1 MQSRLRRLVALAV
14 FLMVFAFTMVAFAQ
28 TSPAPLPAPTL
39 TPTVGVVMVLS
50 LVMGILN
57 NWIQTGTVLGR
68 WIPPQSWLP
77 DATMIFTALG
87 GFLGYITS
95 QTPETLSGTKLF
107 YGAVA
112 AVAALITGATPTFAL
127 HAHSVLTKVRRDQL
141 LMAKAVGGAAA
152 KAAGVLVLVV
162 ALVSTQTACTK
173 TTFPTITTIEQTVL
187 SDIQAG
193 KGPAQIDS
201 DVCADLG
208 GSSTTDVVCAGVTT
222 LVLDA
227 IDLLEVAGL
236 IPPGILPFAQAYQT
250 AHPRASAPA
259 IVPATKPAS

>member
-1 MQSRLRRLVALAV
+1 MAV

-95 QTPETLSGTKLF
+95 QTPEILSGTNLF

-112 AVAALITGATPTFAL
+112 AVTALIAGASPGIAVHVHGTLTAQRRAAIAALAKGASA
-127 HAHSVLTKVRRDQL
+127 VLL
-141 LMAKAVGGAAA
+141 AVAF
-152 KAAGVLVLVV
+152 VT
-162 ALVSTQTACTK
+162 SQIACGK
-173 TTFPTITTIEQTVL
+173 PLFPTLTTIEQTVL
-187 SDIQAG
+187 NDLTQG
-193 KGPAQIDS
+193 KTPSQIDS

-208 GSSTTDVVCAGVTT
+208 GTPSTDAVCADVTNMVLAAIT
-222 LVLDA
+222 LLSD
-227 IDLLEVAGL
+227 AGL
-236 IPPGILPFAQAYQT
+236 IPAGALPAAQAYKA
-250 AHPRASAPA
+250 AHPVAA
-259 IVPATKPAS
+259 ATTTTAATGGK